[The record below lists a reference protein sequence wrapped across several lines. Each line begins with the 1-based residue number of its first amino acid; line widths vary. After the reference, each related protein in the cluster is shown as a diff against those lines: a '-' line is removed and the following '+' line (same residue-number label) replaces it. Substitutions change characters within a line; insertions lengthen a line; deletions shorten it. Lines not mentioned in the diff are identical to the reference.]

1 MTNSDIEFLKNAII
15 CVNSVDKRKEWRVN
29 EGNIMKLV
37 ELSEQYGWEV
47 VDQKIQE
54 IKELP

>member
-15 CVNSVDKRKEWRVN
+15 CVNDVDKRKEWRVN
-29 EGNIMKLV
+29 EGNLMKLV

-47 VDQKIQE
+47 VDKKIQE
-54 IKELP
+54 IKELS

>member
-1 MTNSDIEFLKNAII
+1 MTNEDIQFLKNAII

-47 VDQKIQE
+47 VDKKIQE
-54 IKELP
+54 IKELS

>member
-15 CVNSVDKRKEWRVN
+15 CVNSIDKRKEWRVN
-29 EGNIMKLV
+29 EANIMKLV

-54 IKELP
+54 IKEMK